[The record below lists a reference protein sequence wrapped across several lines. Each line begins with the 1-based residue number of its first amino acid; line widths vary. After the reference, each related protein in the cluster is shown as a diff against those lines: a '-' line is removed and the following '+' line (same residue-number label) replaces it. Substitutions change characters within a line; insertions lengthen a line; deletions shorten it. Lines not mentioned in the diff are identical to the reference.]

1 MGSEPGDKR
10 ELELRP
16 VGLEPMAREVE
27 EAMDGE
33 ARLEREL
40 FERPDGRRVFYER
53 VFLAGEGWVSESIKG
68 ADSPTVLAEFLERR
82 RAQLAERA
90 RVEREDRSRLERRFP
105 ELTLGAP
112 VPSGPLGALRLAF
125 ARTFIRFDLA
135 LPDDDVALRRPGRI
149 TQRSWFIFYL
159 WGEDE
164 AGLYLEFYAANRFTN
179 ARHERIYED
188 GRTVHVGE
196 SFDPIM
202 PAHFREIFGTDW

>member
-90 RVEREDRSRLERRFP
+90 RGTSAS
-105 ELTLGAP
+105 TKTGAP
-112 VPSGPLGALRLAF
+112 STWASPLTRSCQRIF
-125 ARTFIRFDLA
+125 ARSLA
-135 LPDDDVALRRPGRI
+135 QIGRAA
-149 TQRSWFIFYL
+149 RSGFACSPWLFLLADQPRVIQPFL
-159 WGEDE
+159 
-164 AGLYLEFYAANRFTN
+164 
-179 ARHERIYED
+179 
-188 GRTVHVGE
+188 RTVSTASGWIQK
-196 SFDPIM
+196 SANTANQP
-202 PAHFREIFGTDW
+202 